1 MNEGVEGTVMKK
13 WVKKGIALIVIV
25 ALCSGNFVEI
35 GKAAPGEEIVDN
47 IEDREKE
54 NEVESAENEK
64 TQGDKKQEVE
74 DEISDEPSN
83 TVEEKNCENNSELK
97 ENVEIPKQRS
107 RVATENEPSFSGGSG
122 TEKDPYLISSEKD
135 LLAFADSVNSQKEE
149 YLTANF
155 VLTDDIYL
163 NDIKNYDS
171 WTQSAPENQWPG
183 VKNFFGTLDGQQ
195 HTIYGIY
202 MSSSSD
208 KVGFFSSIDEDT
220 FDDGKITIKN
230 LRLENLFVK
239 GNSYVGGVIGYTD
252 CETEIVNCEV
262 MGTVIGTNGYIGGIG
277 GYFRSGGNKGLT
289 LTSVT
294 NRANVSG
301 KSYIG
306 GIWGSA
312 SVGNSMG
319 ASTSGN
325 GSEKITIKKCDNYGN
340 IIGESSNTGGII
352 GSLSRDLNCKGF
364 DLEKLQNFGNI
375 KGANSTGG
383 VCGRVSAFSGGDVSD
398 SLKEFYNSGEIS
410 GENYVGGI
418 IGVGAPDTE
427 NVYFDN
433 MYNTGKISGASAVG
447 GVIGCSQ
454 PAYYGELYVRY
465 SHNTGEIIASGKSA
479 AIVGGIEVKAW
490 VGGTTIVKNC
500 YYKEGTSSQNTYGT
514 ASNVSELSPEEF
526 LLESSFSGFDFENV
540 WKMGEKYPT
549 FIWQDGEGSGNSGTS
564 EEDRFIIEKVKEYTS
579 DAVYAQWEEISNS
592 EASEETKFQRYTELF
607 NQYGFLDAKEGIQY
621 LSKTTNER
629 YAYLTLT
636 TDETYC
642 AYNFYD
648 WLHNTGK
655 GAVARGLLIA
665 DGLIF
670 NNELSDWTDL
680 STYIEGDY
688 PGVVKYQDMLYDFM
702 DTASFDV
709 EKMTYISDVSALSE
723 KVTDAG
729 KVYADNLIRRLN
741 KCTNRNE
748 LYEALKSNDAIGLYS
763 DVKTQGS
770 DLNTF
775 KLSFTLDETSGFGKF
790 SKAMGYATKT
800 LDIVDMSIQH
810 VEDIIQLDSKLQV
823 YEQYRTFLSEVELAI
838 DLPLEMRLAAKK
850 ILKDMEEGA
859 WGEILDFASDL
870 INQTSITSTISDTI
884 LETAIGQ
891 TGAATLNEFLLV
903 LKIEAYFVNQIMDV
917 GKLVQGVAYVE
928 GYSTLSSHYRE
939 KLEESKKNFLTDQ
952 SAENAWDFYDN
963 YSLLYMLRVKGE
975 EAYLNM
981 CKIEGL
987 INIFTD
993 CGYSEKEEVVKE
1005 TIQTLEER
1013 CFFNLEE
1020 GIEIPESVQF
1030 ALKSVISCPVDVSVY
1045 APDGTLVAKLRDGEE
1060 NNISNEYGQFSVVYR
1075 PYSGEYA
1082 KVLCF
1087 YKDADY
1093 KLEIA
1098 GVDKGLVSFE
1108 LAEEK
1113 EGEITTYSF
1122 ENQGIEAGNI
1132 LRTSI
1137 EQIRGDGTVELDID
1151 GNGVTENTIYLNK
1164 NPEETYRPV
1173 ESLELKETF
1182 LILETGGSALMEV
1195 KISPD
1200 EVTRQQVFW
1209 LTGDENIARVEEGK
1223 VSAMSKGITNIYCV
1237 SQDNRDQM
1245 AVCKVIVRSKGAC
1258 THPLEKVDEKKPD
1271 SEHTGNI
1278 EYWYCPECDRYYE
1291 DENGMIETSLE
1302 KVTLSKLSSQEG
1314 MGTNP
1319 DEQDNSADSEG
1330 MREQQQ
1336 TPDTGDKGVEI
1347 WLLVCALSGIIIAGI
1362 GTGKMWR
1369 WHEK

>member
-1 MNEGVEGTVMKK
+1 MSIKWKK
-13 WVKKGIALIVIV
+13 VIALIVAIILSAGSIMQTV
-25 ALCSGNFVEI
+25 AATPTEV
-35 GKAAPGEEIVDN
+35 
-47 IEDREKE
+47 E
-54 NEVESAENEK
+54 NEVEVTDTPENGEK
-64 TQGDKKQEVE
+64 KNITEDNQELGKDDSNVLDNQEEDKPFE
-74 DEISDEPSN
+74 D
-83 TVEEKNCENNSELK
+83 NSELSNNAK
-97 ENVEIPKQRS
+97 SQKQKNRLS
-107 RVATENEPSFSGGSG
+107 VENESPFSGGNG
-122 TEKDPYLISSEKD
+122 TEESPYLISSDEE
-135 LLAFADSVNSQKEE
+135 LLAFAEVVNNQKAE
-149 YLTANF
+149 YQTAHFALAKN
-155 VLTDDIYL
+155 IYL
-163 NDIKNYDS
+163 NDITDYDEWDKTAPKN
-171 WTQSAPENQWPG
+171 EWPG
-183 VKNFFGTLDGQQ
+183 VENFFGTFDGKQY
-195 HTIYGIY
+195 TIYGLY
-202 MSSSSD
+202 MNSDSEKSGLFTSSEIKYLD
-208 KVGFFSSIDEDT
+208 K
-220 FDDGKITIKN
+220 GKIVIKN
-230 LRLENLFVK
+230 LKLKNAYIK
-239 GNSYVGGVIGYTD
+239 GKSYVGGLIGYTD
-252 CETEIVNCEV
+252 CDTEIINCNV
-262 MGTVIGTNGYIGGIG
+262 DGDIIGTGQNTRIGGIG
-277 GYFRSGGNKGLT
+277 GGFLSDGYSGLKLI
-289 LTSVT
+289 SVV
-294 NRANVSG
+294 NNAKIVG
-301 KSYIG
+301 KR
-306 GIWGSA
+306 
-312 SVGNSMG
+312 SVGGVWGTAHIGYTN
-319 ASTSGN
+319 N
-325 GSEKITIKKCDNYGN
+325 GDGREKIVIKKCDNYGDVSGTEEV
-340 IIGESSNTGGII
+340 IGGII
-352 GSLSRDLNCKGF
+352 GELTRQLRCGGIDIEQLR
-364 DLEKLQNFGNI
+364 NFGKVQGGNI
-375 KGANSTGG
+375 TGG
-383 VCGRVSAFSGGDVSD
+383 ICGSLFITYSGSASIIQISD
-398 SLKEFYNSGEIS
+398 SFNESYNLGNVLGES
-410 GENYVGGI
+410 EVGGI
-418 IGVGAPDTE
+418 FGRTVSEKA
-427 NVYFDN
+427 NVYLQN
-433 MYNTGKISGASAVG
+433 LYNTG
-447 GVIGCSQ
+447 
-454 PAYYGELYVRY
+454 
-465 SHNTGEIIASGKSA
+465 
-479 AIVGGIEVKAW
+479 AIH
-490 VGGTTIVKNC
+490 
-500 YYKEGTSSQNTYGT
+500 GTSSIGGIAGSICTQSLGMAYLKYCFNVGEIAEAIGSASLVGWSQPNPPAEEVRINNCCFAEGTAEKGTYGN
-514 ASNVSELSPEEF
+514 ASNVLELSEEE
-526 LLESSFSGFDFENV
+526 LKNESSFSGFDFKNI
-540 WKMGEKYPT
+540 WKMGEKHPI

-564 EEDRFIIEKVKEYTS
+564 EEDRFIIEKAKEYTS

-981 CKIEGL
+981 CKVEGL

-1060 NNISNEYGQFSVVYR
+1060 NNISNEYRQFSVVYR

-1200 EVTRQQVFW
+1200 EATRQQVFW

-1319 DEQDNSADSEG
+1319 DNSTDSEG

-1336 TPDTGDKGVEI
+1336 KPDTGDKGVEI

-1362 GTGKMWR
+1362 GTRKMWR
-1369 WHEK
+1369 RHEK

>member
-1 MNEGVEGTVMKK
+1 MSIKWKK
-13 WVKKGIALIVIV
+13 VIALIVAIILSAGSIMQTV
-25 ALCSGNFVEI
+25 AATPTEV
-35 GKAAPGEEIVDN
+35 
-47 IEDREKE
+47 E
-54 NEVESAENEK
+54 NEVEVTDTPENGEK
-64 TQGDKKQEVE
+64 ENITEDNQELGKDDSNVLDNQEEDKPFE
-74 DEISDEPSN
+74 D
-83 TVEEKNCENNSELK
+83 NSELSNNAK
-97 ENVEIPKQRS
+97 SQKQKNRLS
-107 RVATENEPSFSGGSG
+107 VENESPFSGGNG
-122 TEKDPYLISSEKD
+122 TEESPYLISSDEE
-135 LLAFADSVNSQKEE
+135 LLAFAEVVNNQEGE
-149 YLTANF
+149 YQTAHFALAKN
-155 VLTDDIYL
+155 IYL
-163 NDIKNYDS
+163 NDITDYDEWDKTAPKN
-171 WTQSAPENQWPG
+171 EWPG
-183 VKNFFGTLDGQQ
+183 VENFFGTFDGKQ
-195 HTIYGIY
+195 HTIYGLY
-202 MSSSSD
+202 MNSD
-208 KVGFFSSIDEDT
+208 SDRVGLFNSIEVYNWIDR
-220 FDDGKITIKN
+220 KLVIKN
-230 LRLENLFVK
+230 LQLKNIYIK
-239 GNSYVGGVIGYTD
+239 GQSYVGGLVGYAYCKVEITNCNVEGEVIGENSD
-252 CETEIVNCEV
+252 
-262 MGTVIGTNGYIGGIG
+262 IGGIG
-277 GYFRSGGNKGLT
+277 GFFSSGGNKGLT

-294 NRANVSG
+294 NRAKVSG
-301 KSYIG
+301 RTRTG
-306 GIWGSA
+306 GIWG
-312 SVGNSMG
+312 G
-319 ASTSGN
+319 ASIGNNLGSDTSGG
-325 GSEKITIKKCDNYGN
+325 GSEKIILKNCNNYGD
-340 IIGESSNTGGII
+340 ILGTVSYTGGII
-352 GSLSRDLNCKGF
+352 GQLRINLNCNGF
-364 DLEKLQNFGNI
+364 DIERTQNFGTVTG
-375 KGANSTGG
+375 KESTGG
-383 VCGRVSAFSGGDVSD
+383 ICGCIDVVAADSISASLEEICNEGNVFGEDCVGGICGEAALDRGDGYFRNV
-398 SLKEFYNSGEIS
+398 YNIGKIQGSS
-410 GENYVGGI
+410 CVGGI
-418 IGVGAPDTE
+418 IGVSTRFDVNSSY
-427 NVYFDN
+427 NVGIV
-433 MYNTGKISGASAVG
+433 TAETKVASLVG
-447 GVIGCSQ
+447 W
-454 PAYYGELYVRY
+454 ANLYL
-465 SHNTGEIIASGKSA
+465 GD
-479 AIVGGIEVKAW
+479 IETVK
-490 VGGTTIVKNC
+490 VNNC
-500 YYKEGTSSQNTYGT
+500 YYAKGT
-514 ASNVSELSPEEF
+514 AEVDTDGSASGVLELSEEEF
-526 LLESSFSGFDFENV
+526 KLESNFSGFDFV
-540 WKMGEKYPT
+540 DIWKMGEKYPI
-549 FIWQDGEGSGNSGTS
+549 FIWQDGNGSGNQETS
-564 EEDRFIIEKVKEYTS
+564 KTDQFIIEKVKEYTS

-592 EASEETKFQRYTELF
+592 EISEETKFQRYTELF

-702 DTASFDV
+702 ETASFDV
-709 EKMTYISDVSALSE
+709 EKMTYISDVSKLSGT
-723 KVTDAG
+723 VTEAG
-729 KVYADNLIRRLN
+729 KVYADQLIKKLN
-741 KCTNRNE
+741 ECKNRNE
-748 LYEALKSNDAIGLYS
+748 LRKALRSNEAIGVYS

-770 DLNTF
+770 DLNSF
-775 KLSFTLDETSGFGKF
+775 KLSFTLDETSGFGQF
-790 SKAMGYATKT
+790 YKAMGYATKT

-823 YEQYRTFLSEVELAI
+823 YEQYRTFLNEVELAL

-850 ILKDMEEGA
+850 ILRDMKEGT
-859 WGEILDFASDL
+859 WGELTDFAMD
-870 INQTSITSTISDTI
+870 IVDKTSVKAKISDAI
-884 LETAIGQ
+884 LKAAIGQ

-903 LKIEAYFVNQIMDV
+903 LKIEAYFVNRIMDV

-981 CKIEGL
+981 CKVEGL

-1200 EVTRQQVFW
+1200 EATRQQVFW

-1223 VSAMSKGITNIYCV
+1223 VSAISKGTTNIYCV

-1369 WHEK
+1369 RHEK